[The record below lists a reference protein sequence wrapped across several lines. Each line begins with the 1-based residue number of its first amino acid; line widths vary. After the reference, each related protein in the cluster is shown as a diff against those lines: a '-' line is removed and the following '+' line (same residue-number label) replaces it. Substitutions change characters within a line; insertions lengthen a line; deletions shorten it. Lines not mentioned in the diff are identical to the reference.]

1 MYLRETKRRNA
12 DGSEVSYLAL
22 AQNERDPKTGVPRAR
37 IVHRFGRADEVDRD
51 ALARLVRSISRFLD
65 PADAVAATAAGE
77 VSVLDSRPMG
87 SCWLADRL
95 WERLG
100 IGQAIITA
108 AGARRVEAAA
118 VERTIFAMV
127 ANRLSVKPLSKLAG
141 CGWVAERAFVEGLSE
156 VSDDACYRAMDFLA
170 DVLSGLQKTVFF
182 SVASLLDLEVDLL
195 FFDTSSTYWETDRLP
210 EELSSEEQE
219 PTSEEQDERPGA
231 ETDAN
236 AHASAAVDAAAAA
249 DADDAVVECGQRAY
263 SKHSK
268 DHRPDLPQVVIGMA
282 VTRQGIPVRVWTF
295 PGNASDQQ
303 IIRTA
308 RDDLREW
315 NLSRV
320 IWVLDRGFTSERN
333 RRYLQ
338 RGGGHYI
345 VGEKLRH
352 GSREAQAALARQ
364 GRYHTVA
371 GNLRVKQVR
380 VDDGSYRDRFVI
392 CHNPERATRD
402 HAVRE
407 QILARLDREIAGS
420 DKLAAAK
427 RRELYGALATKPAFN
442 RFLRQTATGKLRIDR
457 AAVATEVKLDGKFLL
472 RTSDESLSIEDIAL
486 GYKALYEAE
495 RGWRDLKST
504 IELRPVYHRREDR
517 IQSHVQLCWLAL
529 LLLRVAEVEV
539 GDTWRNIRNELDRM
553 HLVTLAT
560 NHGTIAQRTELT
572 PGQRHTLNAL
582 KLPEPPRFY
591 DFAPAPAPATAPA
604 AAGAVAPPPAQ

>member
-22 AQNERDPKTGVPRAR
+22 AQNERDSETGVSRAR
-37 IVHRFGRADEVDRD
+37 IVHRFGRTDQVDRD

-77 VSVLDSRPMG
+77 VSVLDSRAMG

-100 IGQAIITA
+100 IGAAIITA
-108 AGARRVEAAA
+108 GGARRADAQA

-141 CGWVAERAFVEGLSE
+141 CDWVAERAFVRGLPE
-156 VSDDACYRAMDFLA
+156 VSDDACYRAMDFLYA
-170 DVLSGLQKTVFF
+170 TLAELQKTVFF
-182 SVASLLDLEVDLL
+182 SVATLLDLEVDLL
-195 FFDTSSTYWETDRLP
+195 FFDTSSTYWETSRLP
-210 EELSSEEQE
+210 EELI
-219 PTSEEQDERPGA
+219 DED
-231 ETDAN
+231 TDE
-236 AHASAAVDAAAAA
+236 
-249 DADDAVVECGQRAY
+249 DADTEPKAQTEVEAQAEVEVEDGVTECGQRAY

-295 PGNASDQQ
+295 PGNASDQK
-303 IIRTA
+303 IIRKA
-308 RDDLREW
+308 RDDLRDW

-320 IWVLDRGFTSERN
+320 IWVLDRGFTSAQN

-352 GSREAQAALARQ
+352 GTVEARAALARQ
-364 GRYHTVA
+364 GRYRTVA

-380 VDDGSYRDRFVI
+380 VDDGTYRDRFVI
-392 CHNPERATRD
+392 CHNPERARRD
-402 HAVRE
+402 LAVRE
-407 QILARLDREIAGS
+407 QILTHLEAEIAGS
-420 DKLAAAK
+420 DQLTTAK
-427 RRELYGALATKPAFN
+427 RRELYGKLSTKPAFK
-442 RFLRQTATGKLRIDR
+442 RLLRQTPAGKLRIDR
-457 AAVATEVKLDGKFLL
+457 ATVSQEAKLDGKFLL
-472 RTSDESLSIEDIAL
+472 RTSDESLSTEDIAL

-504 IELRPVYHRREDR
+504 IDLRPVYHHREDR
-517 IQSHVQLCWLAL
+517 IESHVQLCWLAL
-529 LLLRVAEVEV
+529 LLLRVAEVEA

-560 NHGTIAQRTELT
+560 SHGTIAQRTELT
-572 PGQRHTLNAL
+572 AGQRQILHNL

-591 DFAPAPAPATAPA
+591 DFTPATEPPA
-604 AAGAVAPPPAQ
+604 AAEPPT